1 MLQFIEEFTTETLI
15 RRHVVPRIRQ
25 SEANE
30 SPYEE
35 RRFTNQRYIH
45 NEQRKWF
52 LDYGKLLALL
62 VDTEEQAQ
70 ELFSRLVKKYAE
82 KEGVTEQLKSPTKWC
97 ECVR

>member
-1 MLQFIEEFTTETLI
+1 MKALMK
-15 RRHVVPRIRQ
+15 
-25 SEANE
+25 NE
-30 SPYEE
+30 DLL
-35 RRFTNQRYIH
+35 TNAIH

-52 LDYGKLLALL
+52 LDSGKLLALL